1 MNSKLEKLAQAGKAS
16 GKKAASSAKKA
27 YHWAKDPK
35 THEQARKAAE
45 AANKVYRVATS
56 PEAKRVYAQ
65 AAEVIRKVRKK

>member
-1 MNSKLEKLAQAGKAS
+1 MNSKLEKLTQAGKAG
-16 GKKAASSAKKA
+16 GK
-27 YHWAKDPK
+27 
-35 THEQARKAAE
+35 KAAE